1 MVPAK
6 ALLHTV
12 RTAENLMKQKDRGIK
27 LDGCAGI
34 DLAAAVERSKKI
46 IETLR
51 KGIAFL
57 LKRNKVE
64 TVFGR
69 GRLAAPGRIEVE
81 GKCII
86 ECGSVI
92 LATGGRP
99 RELPFAPFDGEN
111 ILSTTDALGL
121 TSPPPEAAVIGAGA
135 SGMEIG
141 LVWAACGSKVTVIEI
156 LDRILPFLDEE
167 AVKIVAKSCRKRG
180 IDLMAGT
187 RVTSLEKSGGKV
199 KLAWQGPAGAG
210 ELSVDRVL
218 VAAGTSANL
227 EGLWEPGLPI
237 QVEGGFVETDEVM
250 RTTLESVYAIG
261 DLSGPPLLAHAASHE
276 GIVAVEH
283 IAGAGAGR
291 SRAAAVPSV
300 VHFAPQVAQV
310 GITDKEALE
319 KNLDAA
325 VGRFPFAA
333 TSMAV
338 AQDETEGFVKI
349 VSEKQGGKIL
359 GATIVGSE
367 AGELIGEVS
376 TALAAGMTVKEFLAA
391 VHPHPTLSEALHE
404 AALDALGAPI
414 HKV

>member
-1 MVPAK
+1 
-6 ALLHTV
+6 
-12 RTAENLMKQKDRGIK
+12 
-27 LDGCAGI
+27 
-34 DLAAAVERSKKI
+34 
-46 IETLR
+46 
-51 KGIAFL
+51 
-57 LKRNKVE
+57 
-64 TVFGR
+64 
-69 GRLAAPGRIEVE
+69 
-81 GKCII
+81 
-86 ECGSVI
+86 
-92 LATGGRP
+92 
-99 RELPFAPFDGEN
+99 
-111 ILSTTDALGL
+111 
-121 TSPPPEAAVIGAGA
+121 
-135 SGMEIG
+135 
-141 LVWAACGSKVTVIEI
+141 
-156 LDRILPFLDEE
+156 
-167 AVKIVAKSCRKRG
+167 
-180 IDLMAGT
+180 
-187 RVTSLEKSGGKV
+187 
-199 KLAWQGPAGAG
+199 
-210 ELSVDRVL
+210 
-218 VAAGTSANL
+218 
-227 EGLWEPGLPI
+227 
-237 QVEGGFVETDEVM
+237 M